1 MLFKIQDDGM
11 NTPRADE
18 EEAGNGGDFLPNDP
32 TSSLTFNLDLTLQYQ
47 IDSEDTSH
55 WFIENAYWIERTI
68 RFPFMIKP
76 PALIGDVNEDG
87 QLNILD
93 VVYTVNLILDGEYN
107 ELADVGGGQSEVIEI
122 TDVVAIINN
131 LLAQHEGTSQYEN

>member
-1 MLFKIQDDGM
+1 
-11 NTPRADE
+11 
-18 EEAGNGGDFLPNDP
+18 
-32 TSSLTFNLDLTLQYQ
+32 
-47 IDSEDTSH
+47 
-55 WFIENAYWIERTI
+55 
-68 RFPFMIKP
+68 MIIP

-107 ELADVGGGQSEVIEI
+107 ELADVGGGPSEVIEI